1 MIFDKEKTAVWLDLE
16 FGHVALLRAQ
26 VRDSANAIL
35 EAAARLQR
43 AAVGRHRRFL
53 PRRNQAVQPR
63 LAEELADAAD

>member
-43 AAVGRHRRFL
+43 AAVGRQRRL
-53 PRRNQAVQPR
+53 LTRPNQVIQPR
-63 LAEELADAAD
+63 LAEDRADAAD